1 MPAFPRRRSIRLA
14 LLGVV
19 LAVVA
24 AGTYYYVDRRW
35 PYYHFRTVE
44 AGVFYRSSQLTA
56 DELEDAIDRYGFK
69 TIVNL
74 RTVEERARGTWYA
87 DERAVAARRGVAHLD
102 VPMRGDQPPS
112 PAQVPVLLEVLRD
125 PARLPVLV
133 HCEKGSIRSAAV
145 EGLYRRELLGESG
158 EEALDNVET
167 WSHDLPATYPDIARF
182 IRDYVP
188 QGARR

>member
-1 MPAFPRRRSIRLA
+1 MLGTVLV
-14 LLGVV
+14 LL
-19 LAVVA
+19 A

-44 AGVFYRSSQLTA
+44 SGVFYRSSQLTA
-56 DELEDAIDRYGFK
+56 EELDEAITDYGFK

-74 RTVEERARGTWYA
+74 RTVEERSRGDWYA
-87 DERAVAARRGVAHLD
+87 QEHETGKRRGVEVVD
-102 VPMRGDQPPS
+102 VPMRGDQPPNAEQI
-112 PAQVPVLLEVLRD
+112 PILLSIFDD
-125 PARLPVLV
+125 PSKLPVLV

-145 EGLYRRELLGESG
+145 EGLYRREFMGEKG

-182 IRDYVP
+182 IREYMP
-188 QGARR
+188 RPKSR